1 MNDITDFKAI
11 VDHKAN
17 KDMYDIKIAI
27 STFDINN
34 VLEAEF
40 NAILSVQEDEFIFTV
55 YNGCGGRYG
64 RFYDPKEA
72 ATVLAKLARFEL
84 MTADLA
90 NDVVLKMNSESANI
104 AFGQDETT
112 KVLMIEDVIF
122 NWLKKM
128 VIIHAL

>member
-17 KDMYDIKIAI
+17 KDLYDITINIVMQDTCNNIAG
-27 STFDINN
+27 SFD
-34 VLEAEF
+34 
-40 NAILSVQEDEFIFTV
+40 AILSVQEDEFIFTV
-55 YNGCGGRYG
+55 YNGNGGRYG

-72 ATVLAKLARFEL
+72 ATVLAKLARFQL

-90 NDVVLKMNSESANI
+90 DDVALKMNSESANI

-128 VIIHAL
+128 IVIHAL